1 VWTDA
6 YLGYGLISG
15 FLNMVKKFQVPKN
28 WKFLDQM
35 SIYFS
40 VESVMIQNHDGKP
53 SDPFTYEESIV

>member
-1 VWTDA
+1 
-6 YLGYGLISG
+6 
-15 FLNMVKKFQVPKN
+15 MVKKFQVPKN